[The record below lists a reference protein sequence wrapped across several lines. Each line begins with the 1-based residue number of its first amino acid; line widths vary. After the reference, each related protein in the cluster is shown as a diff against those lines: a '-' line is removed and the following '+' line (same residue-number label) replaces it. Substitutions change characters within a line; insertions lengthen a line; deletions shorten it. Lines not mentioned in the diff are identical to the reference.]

1 MKRDFDRLVYVICIL
16 ERYSREGCALRLEIT
31 NTPMR
36 SFLDSISRH
45 CF

>member
-1 MKRDFDRLVYVICIL
+1 MMRDFDRLVYVTCIL
-16 ERYSREGCALRLEIT
+16 ERYSTGDCALRLEIT